1 MARRSDVKRPPPG
14 RAGRSA
20 PPAPSPTVGRRRW
33 AAAGLILLALAV
45 PLGAAW
51 QWQVS
56 TSRSTA
62 RSDGALVPVP
72 LPPMTALS
80 PTVREQISAAHRR
93 AEALAAAP
101 AAEQAAAWGELGQIL
116 LAYGLD
122 AAEPALR
129 NAVTRDP
136 AAFRWPYFLG
146 RYFHLR
152 QDIPQARAAY
162 EAALALRPDDVP
174 TRLRLAQLA
183 QDAGDLDQAADQVA
197 AVLDRDQANAYAHFL
212 DGEIAAAR
220 GDDEAAVAAWSR
232 ALELQ
237 PTASRLNYLL
247 AMAQRRLGRMDEA
260 AALLGRR
267 GDVPVRME
275 DPLAAEV
282 DALRLSGQVLVQQA
296 GVAEREGRLQDAR
309 QILERAVALDPQ
321 DGAARQN
328 LGLLRYRGGDLPAA
342 RADLE
347 AAISLE
353 PRNARFQ
360 VSLAVILEAAGQREA
375 AEAALRE
382 ALRLDSLDAD
392 VQVAMADFYRR
403 GDRCAEAVAPYE
415 AAIELAPSRALLRVQ
430 QAVCRERLGDSRAA
444 LEGLIQAR
452 KDFPEDPSV
461 ADALARVLAAA
472 SDPTQRDPAA
482 ALALIRPYGE
492 AAAAGIDVRE
502 SLAMALAAGGRFP
515 EAIAV
520 QEKALA
526 LAKDRPDWQ
535 QALAANLE
543 RYRGGQAAT
552 AAWPDF
558 LYRPSR

>member
-1 MARRSDVKRPPPG
+1 MARRPVVKRSASG

-20 PPAPSPTVGRRRW
+20 LPAPRSVADPRRW
-33 AAAGLILLALAV
+33 AAAAGVLLILALLLGAIWIRQASTPRSAARTDGPLAV
-45 PLGAAW
+45 VA
-51 QWQVS
+51 
-56 TSRSTA
+56 
-62 RSDGALVPVP
+62 
-72 LPPMTALS
+72 LPPMTQLNPQA
-80 PTVREQISAAHRR
+80 REQIGAAHRR

-101 AAEQAAAWGELGQIL
+101 DAEQAAAWGELGQIL

-129 NAVTRDP
+129 NAVARDP

-152 QDIPQARAAY
+152 QDIPQARASY

-183 QDAGDLDQAADQVA
+183 QDAGDLYQAADQVA
-197 AVLDRDQANAYAHFL
+197 AVLDRDQANAYAYFL
-212 DGEIAAAR
+212 TGEIAAAR

-237 PTASRLNYLL
+237 PAASRLNYLL
-247 AMAQRRLGRMDEA
+247 AMAQRRLGSMDEA
-260 AALLGRR
+260 TALLERR

-347 AAISLE
+347 AAIALE

-360 VSLAVILEAAGQREA
+360 VSLAVILEAAGQREP

-382 ALRLDSLDAD
+382 ALRLDPLDAD

-403 GDRCAEAVAPYE
+403 GNRCAEAGAPYE
-415 AAIELAPSRALLRVQ
+415 AAIRLAPSRALLRVQ

-444 LEGLIQAR
+444 LQGLTQAR

-472 SDPTQRDPAA
+472 ADPTLRDPAA

-492 AAAAGIDVRE
+492 ASAAGIDVLE
-502 SLAMALAAGGRFP
+502 SMAMALAAGGRFP

-520 QEKALA
+520 QEKSLD
-526 LAKDRPDWQ
+526 LAKDRPDWR

-543 RYRGGQAAT
+543 RYRGGQAAA

-558 LYRPSR
+558 LYRPAR

>member
-1 MARRSDVKRPPPG
+1 MARRPVVKRSASG

-20 PPAPSPTVGRRRW
+20 PPAPRSVVDWQRW
-33 AAAGLILLALAV
+33 AVAAV
-45 PLGAAW
+45 
-51 QWQVS
+51 V
-56 TSRSTA
+56 
-62 RSDGALVPVP
+62 ALVLVVLLGVAWIRQTSAPRSATRTDGPLAAVT
-72 LPPMTALS
+72 LPPMTQLNPQA
-80 PTVREQISAAHRR
+80 REQIVAAHRR
-93 AEALAAAP
+93 AEELVSGP
-101 AAEQAAAWGELGQIL
+101 ASEQAAAWGELGQIL

-129 NAVTRDP
+129 NAVARDP

-152 QDIPQARAAY
+152 QDIPRARAAY

-197 AVLDRDQANAYAHFL
+197 AVLARDKANAYAHFL
-212 DGEIAAAR
+212 TGEIAAAR
-220 GDDEAAVAAWSR
+220 GDDESAVAGWSR

-237 PTASRLNYLL
+237 PAANRLNYLL

-260 AALLGRR
+260 EALLEKR

-282 DALRLSGQVLVQQA
+282 DAMRLSGQVLVQQA
-296 GVAEREGRLQDAR
+296 GVAEREGRLEDAR

-347 AAISLE
+347 AAIALE
-353 PRNARFQ
+353 PSNARFR
-360 VSLAVILEAAGQREA
+360 VSLAVILEAAGQQEP

-382 ALRLDSLDAD
+382 ALRLDPRDVD
-392 VQVAMADFYRR
+392 VQVTIADFYRR
-403 GDRCAEAVAPYE
+403 GDRCAEASDPYE
-415 AAIELAPSRALLRVQ
+415 AAIRLAPSRALLRVQ
-430 QAVCRERLGDSRAA
+430 QAVCRERLGDSREA
-444 LEGLIQAR
+444 LQGLTQAR

-472 SDPTQRDPAA
+472 SDPMLRDPAA

-492 AAAAGIDVRE
+492 AAAAGIDVLE

-526 LAKDRPDWQ
+526 LAKDRPDWR

-543 RYRGGQAAT
+543 RYRGGQAAA